1 MVTDKNTLAIEVAI
15 AWCLAWGDQLKPQ
28 VDRDTLYQMRQ
39 AMLSGESVPE
49 VVRSYVEQARQLD
62 QLDYPQS
69 LNELK
74 SLPETYPHLWQSK
87 IGLVYGGATKIKQYV
102 FEAAKLQDIRGAS
115 ALLDRIN
122 LVDLPAFFH
131 GEDSDRFEQC
141 QRSPDYCQQVRDRSL
156 GTADDSPGLAQALIP
171 ELIVYSTGGNI
182 LAFCPSAYVHQLANA
197 IEKRYTE
204 ETLTANSCAVGD
216 AFRFLELRFGLLKD
230 PIEQTNWLEW
240 YREKASNP
248 LVEAYFGQPETD
260 LAAQFERRKSF
271 NELVGKLATRFNQR
285 RSGHDW
291 PDENRPSRRYPP
303 MFETHPYV
311 RRDTTDKRS
320 AVRQIPSSLLPNSPW
335 LSEPTARKLLVGRK
349 AKREDQRNDWFRQ
362 AGFSWEAGPVESW
375 VQRYEKFLEDSPR
388 LRTLYDP
395 EELSLQEARSLREVG
410 NASKGF
416 VAYIYADGNNMG
428 GFIKQITTAEVY
440 QQFSDV
446 VSEATEQS
454 VYHALAEHLRPHCL
468 HNIDDGETKGRDGQW
483 IHPFEILTIGGD
495 DVMLVV
501 PANQALAIAK
511 TISEE
516 FERILL
522 KLSAEN
528 DLLNLSLEM
537 SAPPQQGI
545 HRYRSAQA
553 EVSQCQ
559 LSMSVGVLIAADD
572 TPIYYAENLTN
583 QLLKSAKKK
592 AKALKDTLHYHGGTI
607 DFLVMKSVTMLSSK
621 VEEFRESGLVIDGK
635 LKLYGAPYTLHEIG
649 GLLETAKALKAA
661 DFPRSQLYQ
670 IRSLLERGKHTAM
683 LNYRYFRV
691 RLATANQTLLQNSF
705 EDAWCQPKDDQNG
718 GNLAPWMSLR
728 DDAGT
733 TYETIWRELVD
744 LYPFIDEPDQTPAT
758 TTPATQEVR

>member
-1 MVTDKNTLAIEVAI
+1 
-15 AWCLAWGDQLKPQ
+15 
-28 VDRDTLYQMRQ
+28 
-39 AMLSGESVPE
+39 
-49 VVRSYVEQARQLD
+49 
-62 QLDYPQS
+62 
-69 LNELK
+69 
-74 SLPETYPHLWQSK
+74 
-87 IGLVYGGATKIKQYV
+87 
-102 FEAAKLQDIRGAS
+102 
-115 ALLDRIN
+115 
-122 LVDLPAFFH
+122 
-131 GEDSDRFEQC
+131 
-141 QRSPDYCQQVRDRSL
+141 
-156 GTADDSPGLAQALIP
+156 
-171 ELIVYSTGGNI
+171 
-182 LAFCPSAYVHQLANA
+182 
-197 IEKRYTE
+197 
-204 ETLTANSCAVGD
+204 
-216 AFRFLELRFGLLKD
+216 
-230 PIEQTNWLEW
+230 
-240 YREKASNP
+240 
-248 LVEAYFGQPETD
+248 
-260 LAAQFERRKSF
+260 
-271 NELVGKLATRFNQR
+271 
-285 RSGHDW
+285 
-291 PDENRPSRRYPP
+291 
-303 MFETHPYV
+303 
-311 RRDTTDKRS
+311 
-320 AVRQIPSSLLPNSPW
+320 
-335 LSEPTARKLLVGRK
+335 
-349 AKREDQRNDWFRQ
+349 
-362 AGFSWEAGPVESW
+362 
-375 VQRYEKFLEDSPR
+375 
-388 LRTLYDP
+388 
-395 EELSLQEARSLREVG
+395 
-410 NASKGF
+410 
-416 VAYIYADGNNMG
+416 
-428 GFIKQITTAEVY
+428 
-440 QQFSDV
+440 
-446 VSEATEQS
+446 
-454 VYHALAEHLRPHCL
+454 
-468 HNIDDGETKGRDGQW
+468 
-483 IHPFEILTIGGD
+483 
-495 DVMLVV
+495 MLVV

-553 EVSQCQ
+553 EASQCQ